1 MSDPQRSPRVIS
13 LTTDFGCGD
22 PDIGSLSG
30 VIWGIAPG
38 ARIVDLSHDIQRH
51 NARQAALL
59 LDRVT
64 PYFPPGS
71 IHVIVVDPGVG
82 TNRRPLAARFGEQW
96 FVGPD
101 NGVATLMLRRAQKL
115 GLPVEMVEPDKF
127 QFMLPEISDIFH
139 GRDVFAPTA
148 AHIARGVPLDEI
160 GAPIN
165 DPVLLDFPEPRQVE
179 NGWLGEVKDIDQ
191 FGNLETNIHQD
202 LLKDL
207 GEPGAIDVRIN
218 GETIH
223 GLVKTFGERGSG
235 EFAALADSSGYLSIN
250 VVNGSAQRRL
260 DAKVGDPVE
269 VRRQAPGA

>member
-1 MSDPQRSPRVIS
+1 MSDSSPAPRVIS

-22 PDIGSLSG
+22 FEIGTLSG
-30 VIWGIAPG
+30 VIWTIAPK

-51 NARQAALL
+51 NTRQAALL

-71 IHVIVVDPGVG
+71 IHVVVVDPGVG
-82 TNRRPLAARFGEQW
+82 TSRRPLAARFGEQW

-101 NGVATLMLRRAQKL
+101 NGVATLMLRRAQRL
-115 GLPVEMVEPDKF
+115 GQAVEMVEPDKF

-148 AHIARGVPLDEI
+148 GHLARGVPLDEI
-160 GAPIN
+160 GAPVH
-165 DPVLLDFPEPRQVE
+165 DPLLLDFPEPRRTE
-179 NGWLGEVKDIDQ
+179 RGWLGEVKDIDH

-202 LLKDL
+202 QLKDSGDPAAL
-207 GEPGAIDVRIN
+207 DVRIN
-218 GETIH
+218 GETIR
-223 GLVKTFGERGSG
+223 GLVRTFGERGSG
-235 EFAALADSSGYLSIN
+235 DFAALIDSSGYLSIN

-260 DAKVGDPVE
+260 NAGVGDPVE
-269 VRRQAPGA
+269 VQTH